1 MTTPRVAS
9 LLVSACLLGV
19 VPQLHAQARI
29 RPPRPQVCD
38 MRAHIVIL
46 RVVDRTTG
54 EPISRATIV
63 ATRTRTGAK
72 LADAAWMGTPGN
84 YLLAGDGDLPGLTAA
99 GEPLDIVI
107 THGARHVRTTV
118 EVGLTADG
126 CHVEMR
132 KGPKEIRL

>member
-1 MTTPRVAS
+1 MTTPRLTA
-9 LLVSACLLGV
+9 LLISACVLGLA
-19 VPQLHAQARI
+19 PQLHAQTRARL
-29 RPPRPQVCD
+29 PRPRVCD
-38 MRAHIVIL
+38 MRAHIIML

-99 GEPLDIVI
+99 GEPFDIVI
-107 THGARHVRTTV
+107 THGAKHVRTTV
-118 EVGLTADG
+118 ELGLIADG

-132 KGPKEIRL
+132 NGPREIRL